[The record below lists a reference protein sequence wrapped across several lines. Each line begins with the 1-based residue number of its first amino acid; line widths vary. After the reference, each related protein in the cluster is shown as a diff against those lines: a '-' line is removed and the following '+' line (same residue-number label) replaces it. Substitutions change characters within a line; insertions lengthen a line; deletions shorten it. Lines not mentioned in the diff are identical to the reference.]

1 MLESATRR
9 KRKRSITVEPSCIF
23 DTSPTAAS
31 DETAEKDD
39 SSIAVED
46 DGPLIDELA
55 SPKDSDPLTIEAF
68 LQRSSAARTK
78 TYRGRHKRRR
88 VHFAEIDPDY
98 APPEDDADE
107 AEDQQDEAV
116 NNDDPDDEPLA
127 RLASSP
133 PGSPSVAVPPRK
145 KKSLSHR
152 LTMSAL
158 ECGGTVPVESELP
171 TTPPRIPL
179 TFVAANG
186 TAKPPKRPRKTGH
199 LVDPRRRTTFE
210 RSISHFRAAA
220 AQRAAGAAFPSRS
233 VAILSSGVAAASP
246 SRLAAAGKPK
256 YRPKWRTHAPPLLPR
271 VYFPSRAAEA
281 ILPPLGKKPHRRQ
294 PAQVSDRIP
303 LKLVPLEESVV
314 GIKTA
319 TGRPGRRMAK
329 KKDVLVAGP
338 APLTFVSVMTRNL
351 PPAPSTLPDKGRASS
366 PAPTFCMTSVRDRL
380 LVSSGLPRTA
390 DAESSFVKAGDP
402 ELNSN
407 TAAPDPIDTEN
418 PLYAGSSSPFS
429 SNAATVP
436 VPPST
441 AKNALSSTSKH
452 TLLSSSKPALHF
464 GAKPAPFSAFKT
476 PLSSTSKTPLSTN
489 TKTPLRINANSTLL
503 STVRTA
509 LPLRTKPLKP
519 LAAFHDRLAETVR
532 TASQLVDAA
541 TGVLRTPEGGSRRRK
556 RVSDVAGRMTRT
568 TSGRKA
574 TRSRQDSLVSASDHV
589 YAGVVC
595 SWCSS
600 FGCFKC
606 SPCHRVAPAV
616 YRKSFAEDLHGAL
629 SSIPSLSLSS
639 FFARISN

>member
-1 MLESATRR
+1 TRR

-31 DETAEKDD
+31 DEAAEKDD
-39 SSIAVED
+39 SSIATEDD
-46 DGPLIDELA
+46 DGPLVDELA

-98 APPEDDADE
+98 APPEDDVEA
-107 AEDQQDEAV
+107 AEDHLGEAV
-116 NNDDPDDEPLA
+116 NNEPADDDEPLSL
-127 RLASSP
+127 LASSP
-133 PGSPSVAVPPRK
+133 PGSSVAAPPRKK

-152 LTMSAL
+152 LTLSAL
-158 ECGGTVPVESELP
+158 ECGGIVPVEPELP

-179 TFVAANG
+179 AFVAANG
-186 TAKPPKRPRKTGH
+186 TTKPSKRPRKIGH
-199 LVDPRRRTTFE
+199 LVDPRRRATFE

-220 AQRAAGAAFPSRS
+220 AQRAA
-233 VAILSSGVAAASP
+233 AAASP
-246 SRLAAAGKPK
+246 SRPSTTSVSGPATAAKRK

-271 VYFPSRAAEA
+271 VYFPSRAADA

-314 GIKTA
+314 GTKTA

-380 LVSSGLPRTA
+380 LASSGLPRTA

-402 ELNSN
+402 ELNN

-418 PLYAGSSSPFS
+418 PLHAGSSSPFS

-441 AKNALSSTSKH
+441 AKNTLSSTSVQAFP
-452 TLLSSSKPALHF
+452 SSSKPVLHF
-464 GAKPAPFSAFKT
+464 GAKPAPFSAFR
-476 PLSSTSKTPLSTN
+476 TPLSTN
-489 TKTPLRINANSTLL
+489 TKTPLRINANTIVPSTVQTLP
-503 STVRTA
+503 SNVRTA
-509 LPLRTKPLKP
+509 LQSNTKPLKP

-541 TGVLRTPEGGSRRRK
+541 TGVLRTPDGGARRRK
-556 RVSDVAGRMTRT
+556 RVSDVAGRKERAS

-574 TRSRQDSLVSASDHV
+574 ARDVLFPTGQDSRVPAADNV

-595 SWCSS
+595 SWCSTFSSSVYWNSTCISSRSLAGSPS
-600 FGCFKC
+600 F
-606 SPCHRVAPAV
+606 SPSGLP
-616 YRKSFAEDLHGAL
+616 
-629 SSIPSLSLSS
+629 SSSTLE
-639 FFARISN
+639 